1 MAIVHSRHDMICWQS
16 LRPATVA
23 SRLTRNVANSLP
35 ACYSVAHKYIICYS
49 FVFLP
54 LNLSRKGT
62 RGRGRHARTHAPCV
76 ADRSGR
82 NASFQLLSD
91 YGRSRARWENIRG
104 KKRVRE
110 EERNE
115 RRKRKT
121 KKKKG
126 KDGNASRTMY
136 RRFSTYY
143 HNLRRFLR
151 GLTRWRE
158 SHLEQINK

>member
-23 SRLTRNVANSLP
+23 SRLTRNVANFLP

-91 YGRSRARWENIRG
+91 YGRNRARWENIRG

-121 KKKKG
+121 KKKKE
-126 KDGNASRTMY
+126 KTET
-136 RRFSTYY
+136 RRERCIVDLARIITICDDFSGVWHGGAKAT
-143 HNLRRFLR
+143 
-151 GLTRWRE
+151 
-158 SHLEQINK
+158 SSK